1 MSKRQHL
8 HLLSFD
14 GVLFQPELP
23 QMREVQL
30 LQIFTSSIFAQNY
43 LFVNFFTKECS
54 KPKGKQWH
62 VNYRGSDVD
71 EPIGKEWSDPQKYHV
86 V

>member
-1 MSKRQHL
+1 MSKKQHH

-14 GVLFQPELP
+14 GALFLPELP
-23 QMREVQL
+23 QMRVVQL
-30 LQIFTSSIFAQNY
+30 LQIFTGSIFARKY
-43 LFVNFFTKECS
+43 SLSVFTKECS

-71 EPIGKEWSDPQKYHV
+71 EPIGKEWSYPQKYHV